1 MTKSVYHF
9 LLALFYV
16 IGFCSLITYIQ
27 FNFNLQNFSNTFT
40 ALCIGFSVLVSFE
53 DEFFLDRPI
62 NFLKKVFNHE

>member
-9 LLALFYV
+9 LLALFY
-16 IGFCSLITYIQ
+16 IISFCSLITYIQ

-40 ALCIGFSVLVSFE
+40 GLCIGFSMLVSFE

-62 NFLKKVFNHE
+62 NFLKKVFNNE